1 MAKKA
6 KKERDV
12 SQLQLESDSAAKEHI
27 IICFRHIR
35 RSRESVAREGKG
47 RRRGGKRDRGQL
59 EVEAA
64 LSTRVISDIRC
75 DNELKWKVAKGGS
88 K

>member
-35 RSRESVAREGKG
+35 RSRESVARGA
-47 RRRGGKRDRGQL
+47 RGGGEGVREREG
-59 EVEAA
+59 
-64 LSTRVISDIRC
+64 
-75 DNELKWKVAKGGS
+75 NWKWKLRLVRG
-88 K
+88 